1 MINSKSE
8 ILDKFVRFGKIADK
22 SVRTQI
28 AECLKNWQVVPIE
41 KSFIE
46 RKYQDSLNKI
56 IADETINRLL
66 KEHPHLRDEIFEKA
80 IALLEKIVVE
90 TEKIELPS
98 HKELIEKVNKNDFS
112 ELPEGLIEKHRK
124 LFESIEKV
132 EESAKIE
139 QYKLLKEEFQNKWE
153 FCIDTNVFR
162 IRDREEDIQSA
173 IEEDKLFEIVKRLSV
188 QDFLKEW
195 KANTFTNFLK
205 TIYSRRDF
213 DLASYNQKII
223 DIESHKAKI
232 EQKNQN
238 TVREQLIK
246 EIEQEA
252 EIEKALEEIKVI
264 DELRKDFLQMLYE
277 EIEKLKE
284 FLELLAPFVEDTTS
298 LGRLWD
304 LSKGNWEQINFN
316 LLQKYGELLTQK
328 KELLA
333 LAEALGRYRKAEV
346 EIKEESYTNWKI
358 TQQFKYNHSGK
369 SELIGVTESD
379 DLNHLLPTELSLF
392 SDIETENIFYKKFS
406 EKKLQTYQFISK
418 ESYQQE
424 QSLFEDKRQTE
435 AEKDKGPFILAI
447 DTSGSMYGQPEEIA
461 KLIAF
466 AIVKIAY
473 REKRK
478 ALLISFS
485 TSYKLFELTDFQNSL
500 PKLVNFLQM
509 SFSGGTD
516 ISDAIK
522 ETVRRMEEED
532 YKNADL
538 LVITDGIFGNIG
550 SQLVS
555 QIEALKQK
563 GNKFNT
569 LIIGASQNT
578 NALSFC
584 DNIWF
589 CDNYLHN
596 INKLVKQIEEY
607 SK

>member
-1 MINSKSE
+1 MTNSKSE
-8 ILDKFVRFGKIADK
+8 VLDEFIRFGKVADK
-22 SVRTQI
+22 RERTQI
-28 AECLKNWQVVPIE
+28 AECLRNWQVVPIE

-46 RKYQDSLNKI
+46 KKYQDSLNKI
-56 IADETINRLL
+56 IADETINTLL
-66 KEHPHLRDEIFEKA
+66 KEQPHLRDEIFERA
-80 IALLEKIVVE
+80 ITFLEKVATE
-90 TEKIELPS
+90 TERIELPS
-98 HKELIEKVNKNDFS
+98 RKELIEKVKKNDFS
-112 ELPEGLIEKHRK
+112 ELPKNLVEKQRN
-124 LFESIEKV
+124 LLESILKAGGN
-132 EESAKIE
+132 AKIE
-139 QYKLLKEEFQNKWE
+139 QYKLLKDDFQNKWE
-153 FCIDTNVFR
+153 SCMNSEFR
-162 IRDREEDIQSA
+162 VKDREEDIEIA
-173 IEEDKLFEIVKRLSV
+173 IEENKLFERVKILSV
-188 QDFLKEW
+188 EDFLKEW
-195 KANTFTNFLK
+195 KVNNIKKFLK
-205 TIYSRRDF
+205 IIYSKEDF
-213 DLASYNQKII
+213 DLTYYDQKIRDIENQKIKI
-223 DIESHKAKI
+223 DQKA
-232 EQKNQN
+232 QN
-238 TVREQLIK
+238 ALREQLIK

-264 DELRKDFLQMLYE
+264 DELRKDFLQTLYE

-304 LSKGNWEQINFN
+304 LSKGNWKQINFN

-328 KELLA
+328 KEISA

-406 EKKLQTYQFISK
+406 EKKLQTYQFISR

-424 QSLFEDKRQTE
+424 QSFEDKRQTE

-447 DTSGSMYGQPEEIA
+447 DTSGSMHGKPEEIA

-485 TSYKLFELTDFQNSL
+485 TSYQLFELTDFQNSL
-500 PKLVNFLQM
+500 SKLVNFLQM
-509 SFSGGTD
+509 SFYGGTD

-522 ETVRRMEEED
+522 ETVCRMEEQD

-538 LVITDGIFGNIG
+538 LIITDGIFGNIG
-550 SQLVS
+550 FQLVS

-584 DNIWF
+584 DNVWF
-589 CDNYLHN
+589 CDHYLQN
-596 INKLVKQIEEY
+596 INDLVNKINELSQR
-607 SK
+607 

>member
-1 MINSKSE
+1 MTNSKSE
-8 ILDKFVRFGKIADK
+8 VLDKFVRFGKIADK
-22 SVRTQI
+22 RERIQI
-28 AECLKNWQVVPIE
+28 AECLKNWQIIPIE

-56 IADETINRLL
+56 IADETINTLL
-66 KEHPHLRDEIFEKA
+66 KEQPYLREEIFEKA
-80 IALLEKIVVE
+80 IAFLEKMAMEI
-90 TEKIELPS
+90 EKIELPS
-98 HKELIEKVNKNDFS
+98 HKELIEKVKKNDFS
-112 ELPEGLIEKHRK
+112 GLSEDLITKHK
-124 LFESIEKV
+124 NLFESIV
-132 EESAKIE
+132 RAEENAKMG
-139 QYKLLKEEFQNKWE
+139 QYKLLKEDFQNKWE
-153 FCIDTNVFR
+153 SCIDSKFR
-162 IRDREEDIQSA
+162 VMDREEDIENA
-173 IEEDKLFEIVKRLSV
+173 IEEEKLLQIVKRLSV
-188 QDFLKEW
+188 EDFLKKW

-205 TIYSRRDF
+205 NTYSKKNF
-213 DLASYNQKII
+213 DLTSYDLKIKDIENQKF
-223 DIESHKAKI
+223 KI
-232 EQKNQN
+232 NEK
-238 TVREQLIK
+238 TLKTFREQLIK

-252 EIEKALEEIKVI
+252 KIEKALEEIKVI

-304 LSKGNWEQINFN
+304 LSKGNWKQINFN

-392 SDIETENIFYKKFS
+392 SDIKTENIFYKKFS

-424 QSLFEDKRQTE
+424 QSFEDKRQTE

-485 TSYKLFELTDFQNSL
+485 TSYQLFELTDFQNSL

-522 ETVRRMEEED
+522 ETVRRMEEQD

>member
-8 ILDKFVRFGKIADK
+8 VLDKFVRFGKIADK

-28 AECLKNWQVVPIE
+28 AECLKNWQVVPVE
-41 KSFIE
+41 KSFME
-46 RKYQDSLNKI
+46 RKLQDSLNKI
-56 IADETINRLL
+56 IADETINTLL
-66 KEHPHLRDEIFEKA
+66 EKSPHLRDEIFEKA

-98 HKELIEKVNKNDFS
+98 HKELIEKVKKNNFS
-112 ELPEGLIEKHRK
+112 ELPKDLIAKHRK
-124 LFESIEKV
+124 LFESIVKV

-139 QYKLLKEEFQNKWE
+139 QYKFLKEEFQNKWDSS
-153 FCIDTNVFR
+153 INSNKFR
-162 IRDREEDIQSA
+162 IRDRKKNIESAKEED
-173 IEEDKLFEIVKRLSV
+173 ELFERVKKLSIK
-188 QDFLKEW
+188 DFLKEW
-195 KANTFTNFLK
+195 KVNTFTNFLK
-205 TIYSRRDF
+205 NTYSKKDF
-213 DLASYNQKII
+213 DLTYYNKKIKEIENQEVKI
-223 DIESHKAKI
+223 D
-232 EQKNQN
+232 QTTQN
-238 TVREQLIK
+238 ILKEQLIK

-264 DELRKDFLQMLYE
+264 DKLRKDFLQTLYE

-284 FLELLAPFVEDTTS
+284 LLELLAPFVEDTTA

-304 LSKGNWEQINFN
+304 LSKGNWKQINFN
-316 LLQKYGELLTQK
+316 LLRKYGELLTQK

-333 LAEALGRYRKAEV
+333 LAEALGRYQKAEI
-346 EIKEESYTNWKI
+346 EYKEEAYTNWKI
-358 TQQFKYNHSGK
+358 IQQFKYNHSGK
-369 SELIGVTESD
+369 SELIGITESD

-406 EKKLQTYQFISK
+406 EKKLQSYQFISR
-418 ESYQQE
+418 ESY
-424 QSLFEDKRQTE
+424 KQTE
-435 AEKDKGPFILAI
+435 AFEGKRQKEVEKDKGPFILAI
-447 DTSGSMYGQPEEIA
+447 DTSGSMHGQPEEIA

-485 TSYKLFELTDFQNSL
+485 TSYQLFELTDFQNSL

-516 ISDAIK
+516 VSEAIK
-522 ETVRRMEEED
+522 ETVHRMEEQD

-538 LVITDGIFGNIG
+538 LVITDGIFGNM
-550 SQLVS
+550 SAQLIS
-555 QIEALKQK
+555 QIQMLKQK

-578 NALSFC
+578 NALSFF
-584 DNIWF
+584 DNIWL
-589 CDNYLHN
+589 CDYYLEN
-596 INKLVKQIEEY
+596 INNLVKQIN
-607 SK
+607 SLLK

>member
-1 MINSKSE
+1 MINPKSE
-8 ILDKFVRFGKIADK
+8 VLDKFVRFGKIADK

-28 AECLKNWQVVPIE
+28 AKCLKNWEVVPIE

-56 IADETINRLL
+56 IADETINTLL
-66 KEHPHLRDEIFEKA
+66 EKHPHLRDEIFEKA
-80 IALLEKIVVE
+80 IALLEKIATE

-98 HKELIEKVNKNDFS
+98 HKELIEKVKKNDFS
-112 ELPEGLIEKHRK
+112 ELPKDLIAKHRK
-124 LFESIEKV
+124 LFESIVKV

-139 QYKLLKEEFQNKWE
+139 QYKFLKEEFQNKW
-153 FCIDTNVFR
+153 DTSINSNKFR
-162 IRDREEDIQSA
+162 IRDRKKNIESAKEED
-173 IEEDKLFEIVKRLSV
+173 ELFERVKKLSI
-188 QDFLKEW
+188 KEW

-205 TIYSRRDF
+205 NTYSKKDF
-213 DLASYNQKII
+213 DLTYYNKKIKEIENQEIKI
-223 DIESHKAKI
+223 D
-232 EQKNQN
+232 QTTQN
-238 TVREQLIK
+238 ALREQIIK

-252 EIEKALEEIKVI
+252 EIEKALQEIKVI

-298 LGRLWD
+298 FGRLWD
-304 LSKGNWEQINFN
+304 LSKGNWRQINFN

-424 QSLFEDKRQTE
+424 QSFEDKRQTE

-522 ETVRRMEEED
+522 ETVRRMEEQD

-538 LVITDGIFGNIG
+538 LIITDGIFGNIG

>member
-8 ILDKFVRFGKIADK
+8 VLDKFVRFGKIADK
-22 SVRTQI
+22 KERSQI

-41 KSFIE
+41 KSFME
-46 RKYQDSLNKI
+46 RKFQDSLNKI
-56 IADETINRLL
+56 IADETVNTLL
-66 KEHPHLRDEIFEKA
+66 EKHPHLRDEIFEKA
-80 IALLEKIVVE
+80 IALLEKIALE

-98 HKELIEKVNKNDFS
+98 HKELIEKVKKNNFS
-112 ELPEGLIEKHRK
+112 ELPKDLIAKHRK
-124 LFESIEKV
+124 LFESIVKV

-139 QYKLLKEEFQNKWE
+139 QYKFLKEEFQNKWDSS
-153 FCIDTNVFR
+153 INSNKFR
-162 IRDREEDIQSA
+162 IRDRKKNIESAKEED
-173 IEEDKLFEIVKRLSV
+173 ELFERVKKLSIK
-188 QDFLKEW
+188 DFLKEW
-195 KANTFTNFLK
+195 KVNTFTNFLK
-205 TIYSRRDF
+205 NTYSKKDF
-213 DLASYNQKII
+213 DLTYYNKKIKEIENQEVEI
-223 DIESHKAKI
+223 D
-232 EQKNQN
+232 QTTQN
-238 TVREQLIK
+238 ILKEQLIK

-264 DELRKDFLQMLYE
+264 DKLRKDFLQTLYE

-284 FLELLAPFVEDTTS
+284 LLELLAPFVEDTTA

-304 LSKGNWEQINFN
+304 LSKGNWKQINFN
-316 LLQKYGELLTQK
+316 LLRKYGELLTQK

-333 LAEALGRYRKAEV
+333 LAEALGRYQKAEI
-346 EIKEESYTNWKI
+346 EYKEEAYTNWKI
-358 TQQFKYNHSGK
+358 IQQFKYNHSGK
-369 SELIGVTESD
+369 SELIGITESD

-406 EKKLQTYQFISK
+406 EKKLQSYQFISR
-418 ESYQQE
+418 ESY
-424 QSLFEDKRQTE
+424 KQTE
-435 AEKDKGPFILAI
+435 AFEGKRQKEVEKDKGPFILAI
-447 DTSGSMYGQPEEIA
+447 DTSGSMHGQPEEIA

-485 TSYKLFELTDFQNSL
+485 TSYQLFELTDFQNSL

-516 ISDAIK
+516 VSEAIK
-522 ETVRRMEEED
+522 ETVRRMEEQD

-538 LVITDGIFGNIG
+538 LVITDGIFGNM
-550 SQLVS
+550 SAQLIS
-555 QIEALKQK
+555 QIQMLKQK

-578 NALSFC
+578 NALSFF
-584 DNIWF
+584 DNIWL
-589 CDNYLHN
+589 CDYYLEN
-596 INKLVKQIEEY
+596 INNLVKQIN
-607 SK
+607 SLLK